1 MGGKDKKLSKKIL
14 VGRATAAVQDLGQEC
29 AGYFRMWTRE
39 GNINPTVQAVT
50 QLSRIKK
57 WSGLVRAAWQGL
69 ERRRYCSEV
78 DTWQEILPSLVLS
91 WQNWE
96 KSGAR
101 GWVRTIKYQLW
112 NIFIIIWGVMFTL
125 TRPRHEIF
133 LMFCKIHNMVSCKAQ
148 LIGLFWPWNL

>member
-78 DTWQEILPSLVLS
+78 DTWQEILPSSVDRT
-91 WQNWE
+91 E
-96 KSGAR
+96 SGER
-101 GWVRTIKYQLW
+101 RMKYQLW
-112 NIFIIIWGVMFTL
+112 RHYYYHESGCDVYINQAQTWDIWDVLCECSVWGREGGREGIIDIGTVGGDEW
-125 TRPRHEIF
+125 
-133 LMFCKIHNMVSCKAQ
+133 SC
-148 LIGLFWPWNL
+148 